1 MPKAVKKPAV
11 KKAVVKKVSD
21 DSDDSL
27 DSVYQAVEKVVRSYS
42 PPLSTSPAWA
52 KAGKKSLQL
61 TTAEPVAIPKIYG
74 GKPTKL
80 MVAAVMEQ
88 KNFVGFYLMSIYMN
102 PALKKKI
109 PAPLLKFLKGK
120 SCFNLKRADDALLG
134 DIKQAIDA
142 TIADY
147 RTHGWM

>member
-1 MPKAVKKPAV
+1 MPKAVKKTAT
-11 KKAVVKKVSD
+11 KKAAPKKATG
-21 DSDDSL
+21 DSL
-27 DSVYQAVEKVVRSYS
+27 DFVYEAVEKVVQSYS

-52 KAGKKSLQL
+52 KTGKKSLQL

-109 PAPLLKFLKGK
+109 PAPLLKCLKGK
-120 SCFNLKRADDALLG
+120 SCFNLKRVDDALLV
-134 DIKQAIDA
+134 DIKQAIDV

-147 RTHGWM
+147 REHGWM